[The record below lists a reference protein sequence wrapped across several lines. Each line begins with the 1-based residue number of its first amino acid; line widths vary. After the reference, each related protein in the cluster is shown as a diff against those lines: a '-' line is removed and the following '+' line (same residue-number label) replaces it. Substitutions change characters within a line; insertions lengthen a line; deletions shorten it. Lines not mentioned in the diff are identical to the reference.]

1 MIKESKE
8 TISIVNK
15 SLEKALTDGRVNKV
29 SNEEIK
35 MSYKISTYTLK
46 PRNGIWTVTHINT
59 YGRGRF
65 YNVPVTSEM
74 VLITVQEL
82 TY

>member
-8 TISIVNK
+8 TISRVNE
-15 SLEKALTDGRVNKV
+15 SLEKALTDGRVEKV

-35 MSYKISTYTLK
+35 MTQGIGTYTLK
-46 PRNGIWTVTHINT
+46 PRKGIWTVTYIST

-74 VLITVQEL
+74 VLITIEEMTL
-82 TY
+82 